1 MFKFEKEYKI
11 KLGDLDY
18 KKNILA
24 SFGFEIINLLKECPI
39 KIYSVDT
46 IEAEKED
53 DKTKEKFSVMIV
65 NANITKL
72 QHKNRS
78 GKCKKINIPGTK
90 VKFKIN
96 KNDFKNSKKKVKNG

>member
-11 KLGDLDY
+11 KLGDIDY

-46 IEAEKED
+46 LEVEKED
-53 DKTKEKFSVMIV
+53 DKTKEKFDVMV
-65 NANITKL
+65 VTANITKL
-72 QHKNRS
+72 HHKDKK
-78 GKCKKINIPGTK
+78 GKCKKINIPATK
-90 VKFKIN
+90 SKLKIN
-96 KNDFKNSKKKVKNG
+96 KIDLKNSKKKVKNG